1 MYQDKERGGFC
12 PLFLLFITQSRYR
25 QGRAQRACLGLAC
38 TGWSDTARPQTRN
51 PFLRA
56 GASTGA
62 PSAHIGGTA
71 ACNAATAFSRAGL
84 YLRPPQRKRRYNGA
98 KPADRLGAS
107 SAREAGAPR
116 KGAFAPRSFE
126 QASAPQQRKKETLLT
141 RMLYARQ
148 KTQRTRAAGTGA
160 AQESEP
166 RARLVVERGRGP
178 RRPRSPKAPLSYGG
192 LFGRTSTNAEKN
204 KKGERLFLGQGRA
217 QRACLGLAPKKT

>member
-141 RMLYARQ
+141 RMLRAAKNTANARGWNRSRARE
-148 KTQRTRAAGTGA
+148 RTARETCRGAGTGPP
-160 AQESEP
+160 Q
-166 RARLVVERGRGP
+166 
-178 RRPRSPKAPLSYGG
+178 
-192 LFGRTSTNAEKN
+192 AEKP
-204 KKGERLFLGQGRA
+204 KSPTIIRGAFWAHEHQRGE
-217 QRACLGLAPKKT
+217 K